1 MQATERTVKAEMN
14 FLFCPM
20 LKLKGQQW
28 RTRRDTGFPFMFH
41 EPTFSFLSATKEK
54 PSKPVK
60 VATSVVKRVMERI
73 TARTIRA
80 LQDYSET
87 GDVRYLLIVQRHL
100 TAIKNEN
107 GDL

>member
-1 MQATERTVKAEMN
+1 MFPEVT
-14 FLFCPM
+14 FC
-20 LKLKGQQW
+20 
-28 RTRRDTGFPFMFH
+28 
-41 EPTFSFLSATKEK
+41 FLSGTKAK
-54 PSKPVK
+54 MSKPVK

-80 LQDYSET
+80 LQDYAET
-87 GDVRYLLIVQRHL
+87 GDVRYLLMVQRHL